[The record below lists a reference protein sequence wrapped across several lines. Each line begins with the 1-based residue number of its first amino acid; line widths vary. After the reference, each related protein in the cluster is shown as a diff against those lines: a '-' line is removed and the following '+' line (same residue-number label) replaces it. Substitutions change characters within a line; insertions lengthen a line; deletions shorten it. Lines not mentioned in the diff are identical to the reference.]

1 MRLSDRDGY
10 QIVGNRKEKIVT
22 RKEKIEKMNF
32 QESKS
37 PPDQTNAGSVEPEFF
52 RRPGSMWN
60 RVTGIMKEAFFP
72 TRCLVCGSFFRYNRQ
87 ENRSLKTFLQIL
99 SSWEKYFFGSDAFF
113 QKTDLTMDDVE
124 EGQGPDAKLFMA
136 LMSPLICANC
146 SGTYMAVESPICS
159 TCGIVFES
167 REGEDHHCGE
177 CLDAPKKFRMARSA
191 GVYDKVLMAAI
202 HCLKYK
208 EKIQLARPL
217 GVLLFMA
224 FCRYW
229 NKGNINLIV
238 PVPLH
243 KKKFRSRGFNTSF
256 LLVKE
261 WALITGALNGVLP
274 VIPVIQDILVRKR
287 WTEPQTGL
295 GRKERLQNIKNAFG
309 VSDSSNIKGKTILL
323 VDDVFTTGATVN
335 ECAKVLLRAGAAR
348 IDVLTLARA
357 V

>member
-10 QIVGNRKEKIVT
+10 QN
-22 RKEKIEKMNF
+22 NF
-32 QESKS
+32 L
-37 PPDQTNAGSVEPEFF
+37 F
-52 RRPGSMWN
+52 RCGSMWV
-60 RVTGIMKEAFFP
+60 RVTEAMKEAFFP
-72 TRCLVCGSFFRYNRQ
+72 TRCLVCGSFFRNSRP
-87 ENRSLKTFLQIL
+87 ENRNLKPFLQIL
-99 SSWEKYFFGSDAFF
+99 GSWEQGLFDFAGFF
-113 QKTDLTMDDVE
+113 QKTDLTNEHVE
-124 EGQGPDAKLFMA
+124 ESLGTDVKIFMA
-136 LMSPLICANC
+136 LMSPFICANC

-159 TCGIVFES
+159 TCGVVFES
-167 REGEDHHCGE
+167 REGEDHDCGE
-177 CLDAPKKFRMARSA
+177 CLNAPKRFKIARSA

-243 KKKFRSRGFNTSF
+243 KRKFRSRGFNTSF
-256 LLVKE
+256 LFVKE
-261 WALITGALNGVLP
+261 WAFISKALNGALP
-274 VIPVIQDILVRKR
+274 VIPVAGDILVRKR

-309 VSDSSNIKGKTILL
+309 VRNSSKIKGEKILI
-323 VDDVFTTGATVN
+323 VDDVYTTGATAN
-335 ECAKVLLRAGAAR
+335 ECAKVLMRAGAAR
-348 IDVLTLARA
+348 VDVLTLARA
-357 V
+357 M

>member
-10 QIVGNRKEKIVT
+10 QN
-22 RKEKIEKMNF
+22 NF
-32 QESKS
+32 L
-37 PPDQTNAGSVEPEFF
+37 F
-52 RRPGSMWN
+52 RCGSMWV
-60 RVTGIMKEAFFP
+60 RVTEAMKEAFFP
-72 TRCLVCGSFFRYNRQ
+72 TRCLVCGSFFRNSRP
-87 ENRSLKTFLQIL
+87 ENRNLKPFLQIL
-99 SSWEKYFFGSDAFF
+99 GSWEQGLFDFAGFF
-113 QKTDLTMDDVE
+113 QKTDLTNEHVE
-124 EGQGPDAKLFMA
+124 ESLGTDVKIFMA
-136 LMSPLICANC
+136 LMSPFICANC

-159 TCGIVFES
+159 TCGVVFES
-167 REGEDHHCGE
+167 REGEDHDCGE
-177 CLDAPKKFRMARSA
+177 CLNAPKRFKIARSA

-243 KKKFRSRGFNTSF
+243 KRKFRSRGFNTSF
-256 LLVKE
+256 LFVKE
-261 WALITGALNGVLP
+261 WAFITKALNGALP
-274 VIPVIQDILVRKR
+274 VIPVAGDILVRKR

-309 VSDSSNIKGKTILL
+309 VRDSSKIKGEKILI
-323 VDDVFTTGATVN
+323 VDDVYTTGATVN
-335 ECAKVLLRAGAAR
+335 ACAKVQMKAGAACV
-348 IDVLTLARA
+348 DVLTLARA
-357 V
+357 M

>member
-10 QIVGNRKEKIVT
+10 QN
-22 RKEKIEKMNF
+22 NF
-32 QESKS
+32 L
-37 PPDQTNAGSVEPEFF
+37 F
-52 RRPGSMWN
+52 RCGSMWV
-60 RVTGIMKEAFFP
+60 RVTEAMKEAFFP
-72 TRCLVCGSFFRYNRQ
+72 TRCLVCGSFFRNSRP
-87 ENRSLKTFLQIL
+87 ENRNLKPFLQIL
-99 SSWEKYFFGSDAFF
+99 GSWDQGLFDFAGFF
-113 QKTDLTMDDVE
+113 QKTDLTNEHVE
-124 EGQGPDAKLFMA
+124 ESLGTDVKIFMA
-136 LMSPLICANC
+136 LMSPFICANC

-159 TCGIVFES
+159 TCGVVFES
-167 REGEDHHCGE
+167 REGEDHDCGE
-177 CLDAPKKFRMARSA
+177 CLNAPKRFKIARSA

-243 KKKFRSRGFNTSF
+243 KRKFRSRGFNTSF
-256 LLVKE
+256 LFVKE
-261 WALITGALNGVLP
+261 WAFISKALNGALP
-274 VIPVIQDILVRKR
+274 VIPVAGDILVRKR

-309 VSDSSNIKGKTILL
+309 VRNSSKIKGEKILI
-323 VDDVFTTGATVN
+323 VDDVYTTGATAN
-335 ECAKVLLRAGAAR
+335 ECAKVLMRAGAAR
-348 IDVLTLARA
+348 VDVLTLARA
-357 V
+357 M

>member
-10 QIVGNRKEKIVT
+10 QN
-22 RKEKIEKMNF
+22 NF
-32 QESKS
+32 LFRC
-37 PPDQTNAGSVEPEFF
+37 GSIWV
-52 RRPGSMWN
+52 
-60 RVTGIMKEAFFP
+60 RVTEAMKEAFFP
-72 TRCLVCGSFFRYNRQ
+72 TRCLVCGSFFRNSRP
-87 ENRSLKTFLQIL
+87 ENRNLKPFLQIL
-99 SSWEKYFFGSDAFF
+99 GSWDQGLFDFAGFF
-113 QKTDLTMDDVE
+113 QKTDLTNEHVE
-124 EGQGPDAKLFMA
+124 ESLGTDVKIFMA
-136 LMSPLICANC
+136 LMSPFICANC

-159 TCGIVFES
+159 TCGVVFES
-167 REGEDHHCGE
+167 REGEDHDCGE
-177 CLDAPKKFRMARSA
+177 CLNAPKRFKIARSA

-243 KKKFRSRGFNTSF
+243 KRKFRSRGFNTSF
-256 LLVKE
+256 LFVKE
-261 WALITGALNGVLP
+261 WAFISKALNGALP
-274 VIPVIQDILVRKR
+274 VIPVAGDILVRKR

-309 VSDSSNIKGKTILL
+309 VRDSSKIKGEKILI
-323 VDDVFTTGATVN
+323 VDDVYTTGATAN
-335 ECAKVLLRAGAAR
+335 ECAKVLMRAGAAR
-348 IDVLTLARA
+348 VDVLTLARA
-357 V
+357 M

>member
-10 QIVGNRKEKIVT
+10 QN
-22 RKEKIEKMNF
+22 NF
-32 QESKS
+32 L
-37 PPDQTNAGSVEPEFF
+37 F
-52 RRPGSMWN
+52 RCGSMWV
-60 RVTGIMKEAFFP
+60 RVTEAMKEAFFP
-72 TRCLVCGSFFRYNRQ
+72 TRCLVCGSFFRNSRP
-87 ENRSLKTFLQIL
+87 ENRNLKPFLQIL
-99 SSWEKYFFGSDAFF
+99 GSWEQGLFDFAGFF
-113 QKTDLTMDDVE
+113 QKTDLTNEHVE
-124 EGQGPDAKLFMA
+124 ESLGTDVKIFMA
-136 LMSPLICANC
+136 LMSPFICANC

-159 TCGIVFES
+159 TCGVVFES
-167 REGEDHHCGE
+167 REGEDHDCGE
-177 CLDAPKKFRMARSA
+177 CLNAPKRFKIARSA

-243 KKKFRSRGFNTSF
+243 KRKFRSRGFNTSF
-256 LLVKE
+256 LFVKE
-261 WALITGALNGVLP
+261 WAFITKALNGALP
-274 VIPVIQDILVRKR
+274 VIPVAGDILVRKR

-309 VSDSSNIKGKTILL
+309 VRDSSKIKGEKILI
-323 VDDVFTTGATVN
+323 VDDVYTTGATAN
-335 ECAKVLLRAGAAR
+335 ECAKVLMRAGAAR
-348 IDVLTLARA
+348 VDVLTLARA
-357 V
+357 M

>member
-10 QIVGNRKEKIVT
+10 QN
-22 RKEKIEKMNF
+22 NF
-32 QESKS
+32 L
-37 PPDQTNAGSVEPEFF
+37 F
-52 RRPGSMWN
+52 RCGSMWV
-60 RVTGIMKEAFFP
+60 RVTEAMKEAFFP
-72 TRCLVCGSFFRYNRQ
+72 TRCLVCGSFFRNSRP
-87 ENRSLKTFLQIL
+87 ENRNLKPFLQIL
-99 SSWEKYFFGSDAFF
+99 GSWDQGLFDFAGFF
-113 QKTDLTMDDVE
+113 QKTDLTNEHVE
-124 EGQGPDAKLFMA
+124 ESLGTDVKIFMA
-136 LMSPLICANC
+136 LMSPFICANC

-159 TCGIVFES
+159 TCGVVFES
-167 REGEDHHCGE
+167 REGEDHDCGE
-177 CLDAPKKFRMARSA
+177 CLNAPKRFKIARSA

-243 KKKFRSRGFNTSF
+243 KRKFRSRGFNTSF
-256 LLVKE
+256 LFVKE
-261 WALITGALNGVLP
+261 WAFITKALNGALP
-274 VIPVIQDILVRKR
+274 VIPVAGDILVRKR

-309 VSDSSNIKGKTILL
+309 VRDSSKIKGEKILI
-323 VDDVFTTGATVN
+323 VDDVYTTGATAN
-335 ECAKVLLRAGAAR
+335 ECAKVLMRAGAAR
-348 IDVLTLARA
+348 VDVLTLARA
-357 V
+357 M